1 MALHH
6 EEGQSEPSCQCPLAE
21 SFRSEEEEEM
31 TTEPSRRPA
40 RHADASLTELTV
52 DLGDPRR
59 STAGCS
65 SSAVVGSTPTCDRGR
80 RR

>member
-1 MALHH
+1 MAWRH
-6 EEGQSEPSCQCPLAE
+6 EEGQSEPPCQCPFAE
-21 SFRSEEEEEM
+21 SFRSEEEEM
-31 TTEPSRRPA
+31 ATERA
-40 RHADASLTELTV
+40 KANRHADASLTELTA